1 MSLFYPP
8 VVILYENYT
17 FYPNLGYTFLYKGPG
32 VLMKVRFFAIA
43 VLISVLAFPACVSS
57 NPGVR
62 RVDAGS
68 QIDLSGYWN
77 DTDVRIVCEALI
89 KDLLKSPE
97 VDQAIKTKGSKKP
110 AVLVGRFRNESDE
123 HINTAIIARIM
134 EAEIFKSGKLDF
146 VAGGGTRDEIRA
158 ERQDQQS
165 NASEATAA
173 ALAKETGA
181 DYLLTGAVR
190 TIIDRADN
198 MTVRTYFV
206 NAEMSN
212 IETNQRM
219 WMGQNSDIKKI
230 ITKAKVKI

>member
-1 MSLFYPP
+1 
-8 VVILYENYT
+8 
-17 FYPNLGYTFLYKGPG
+17 
-32 VLMKVRFFAIA
+32 MKMRFFAMA
-43 VLISVLAFPACVSS
+43 VLVSVLAFPACVSS
-57 NPGVR
+57 SPGVK
-62 RVDAGS
+62 RVDPES
-68 QIDLSGYWN
+68 RIDLSGYWN

-89 KDLLKSPE
+89 KDLLNSPG
-97 VDQAIKTKGSKKP
+97 VDQAIRAKAGNIPGGKKP
-110 AVLVGRFRNESDE
+110 VVLVGRFRNESDE
-123 HINTAIIARIM
+123 HIDTAIISSIM
-134 EAEIFKSGKLDF
+134 EAAIFNSGKLDF
-146 VAGGGTRDEIRA
+146 VAGGATRDELRA
-158 ERQDQQS
+158 ERQDQQG

-181 DYLLTGAVR
+181 NFLLTGTVR

-230 ITKAKVKI
+230 ITRPRAKL

>member
-1 MSLFYPP
+1 
-8 VVILYENYT
+8 
-17 FYPNLGYTFLYKGPG
+17 
-32 VLMKVRFFAIA
+32 MKARFFAIA
-43 VLISVLAFPACVSS
+43 VLMFVMAFTDCVSS
-57 NPGVR
+57 SPGVR

-68 QIDLSGYWN
+68 RTDLSGYWN

-89 KDLLKSPE
+89 KDLLNSPG
-97 VDQAIKTKGSKKP
+97 VDQAIKSKGGRKP
-110 AVLVGRFRNESDE
+110 AVVVGRFRNESDE
-123 HINTAIIARIM
+123 HINTAIIASTM
-134 EAEIFKSGKLDF
+134 ETEILKSGKLIF

-165 NASEATAA
+165 NAGEATTA

-181 DYLLTGAVR
+181 DYMLTGAVR

-212 IETNQRM
+212 IETNQRI

-230 ITKAKVKI
+230 ITRAKVKL